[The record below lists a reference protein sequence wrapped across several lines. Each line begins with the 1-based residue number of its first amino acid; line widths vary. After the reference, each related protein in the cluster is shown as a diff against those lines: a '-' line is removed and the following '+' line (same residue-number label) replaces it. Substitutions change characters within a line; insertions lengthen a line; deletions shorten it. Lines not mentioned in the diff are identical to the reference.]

1 MIEFEIYNKKFKAY
15 QFLSDFNSFKEIW
28 NAIHYRMESIAN
40 HHKNFK
46 NQNVLSYDD
55 GRYDFDS
62 DQIFKLWSSK
72 NNDTPEKAWLYL
84 CDLNDSNR
92 WCKCR
97 DINRRFTYILP
108 FMYEILPHGK
118 INFSGVEYQ
127 DYLLIDLNDLNGGF
141 YNVQDRF
148 VKNVL
153 KKEENDDNT

>member
-1 MIEFEIYNKKFKAY
+1 MIEFKIYNKRFKAY
-15 QFLSDFNSFKEIW
+15 QFLGNFNSFKEIW
-28 NAIHYRMESIAN
+28 NAIHYRMESIAI

-55 GRYDFDS
+55 GWYDFDS

-84 CDLNDSNR
+84 CDLNCNTPLL
-92 WCKCR
+92 KCR
-97 DINRRFTYILP
+97 DVNQRATGVLP
-108 FMYEILPHGK
+108 FMYENPPHGK
-118 INFSGVEYQ
+118 IDFSGVEYQ
-127 DYLLIDLNDLNGGF
+127 DYLLIDLNDSNSGF

-153 KKEENDDNT
+153 QKGGK